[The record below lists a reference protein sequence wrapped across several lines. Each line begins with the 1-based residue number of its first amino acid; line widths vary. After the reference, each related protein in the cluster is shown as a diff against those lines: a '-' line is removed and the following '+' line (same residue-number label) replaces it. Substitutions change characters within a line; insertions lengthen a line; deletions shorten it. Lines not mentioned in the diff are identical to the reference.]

1 MDFET
6 TLEPLVLKAIKAIE
20 STGDFLVEQTPLVI
34 QEFIM
39 WKTVEH
45 SMMIVVALFLCIG
58 VPFILSRFLGSDS
71 DDYSDFSIFNKHF
84 DLSDFGAG
92 LYKDSIFLVLS
103 IILCCVG
110 VGIFLHHA
118 FSLAEVIIAPKVYL
132 LEYFTMGRNVTK

>member
-20 STGDFLVEQTPLVI
+20 TTGDFLVEQTPLVV

-45 SMMIVVALFLCIG
+45 SMMLVVALFLGIG
-58 VPFILSRFLGSDS
+58 VPYILSRFLGGNDS
-71 DDYSDFSIFNKHF
+71 NYSDLKMFNKHF
-84 DLSDFGAG
+84 DFDDFTGG
-92 LYKDSIFLVLS
+92 LYVALCIIVLLISGGLFLY
-103 IILCCVG
+103 
-110 VGIFLHHA
+110 HA

-132 LEYFTMGRNVTK
+132 IEYFTKVGPK